1 MGLLTT
7 NAAPLIGVDISSTA
21 VKLLQLSQAGSRY
34 RVEHYAVEPLPPNAV
49 VEKNIVE
56 VEAVGDAIRRAVQRS
71 GARTKYAAAAVA
83 GSAVITKVIPMP
95 ADLSEDDL
103 EGQVQVE
110 ANQYIPYPIEEV
122 SLDFEPIGPVKD
134 NPEMQQILL
143 AASRTENVD
152 MRVAALDLG
161 GLTAKVIDVEVFA
174 MENAFRLIAD
184 QLSVPRDAL
193 VALVDVGATM
203 ITLSVL
209 KNQRTIYSREQ
220 VFGGKQL
227 TDEVMRRYGMSY
239 EEAGLA
245 KRQGGLP
252 ESYEIEVLEPFK
264 EAMVQQV
271 SRLLQF
277 FFAGSEYSKVDQV
290 VLAGGC
296 ASIPGIASQVEEQI
310 GVPTVIAN
318 PLAMSDDWKRTKIGN
333 IAMQG
338 SKSADMYVTVSNT
351 ANGNAVLRAASAVCP
366 LSLSTGACSSDASR
380 RETSRASRTPAST
393 AAADNPAETANG
405 TSAGHRMISSGPCNF
420 F

>member
-1 MGLLTT
+1 MQSRMILRKRARGRGIPVGLLTT

-71 GARTKYAAAAVA
+71 GARTKFAAAAVA

-95 ADLSEDDL
+95 AELSEDDL

-122 SLDFEPIGPVKD
+122 SLDFETIGPVKD

-277 FFAGSEYSKVDQV
+277 FFAGSEFGKVDQV

-296 ASIPGIASQVEEQI
+296 ASIPGVADMVVEQL
-310 GVPTVIAN
+310 GVPCAVAN
-318 PLAMSDDWKRTKIGN
+318 PLASM
-333 IAMQG
+333 
-338 SKSADMYVTVSNT
+338 
-351 ANGNAVLRAASAVCP
+351 
-366 LSLSTGACSSDASR
+366 SLSPRLQAQTLAQDA
-380 RETSRASRTPAST
+380 PALMI
-393 AAADNPAETANG
+393 AAGLALRSFD
-405 TSAGHRMISSGPCNF
+405 
-420 F
+420 